1 MEEENSW
8 KVNDI
13 EKETSSVRHA
23 LSLILDLIVKYES
36 YIRQNEDENFKIGMK
51 EWINKIYI
59 KFYSILSFKG
69 GECKFSLN
77 KKDQSN
83 SSSLKI

>member
-1 MEEENSW
+1 MRKQKERNNKEYPSNMCNILWKKKTAE

-36 YIRQNEDENFKIGMK
+36 YIRQNEDENFKIGKK
-51 EWINKIYI
+51 E
-59 KFYSILSFKG
+59 
-69 GECKFSLN
+69 
-77 KKDQSN
+77 
-83 SSSLKI
+83 